1 MSPAPPPKQKFA
13 LPPIVN
19 YVLIGLVLA
28 AIGVA
33 VIMLMNH
40 GQRVQVDGS
49 ILKVRTI
56 SVDDNASI
64 AVVDFRMKN
73 PSDVLFQVKQLNVI
87 VTKADGTDE
96 EAITMTEMDLDRVLD
111 FYKATGPRFN
121 PTFKVRDRL
130 RPGEQLDRTA
140 AGSFQVAEKVLLDR
154 RNLVLKIQDADGI
167 VTQIAEHP
175 AK

>member
-1 MSPAPPPKQKFA
+1 MNPAPPKKKFTM
-13 LPPIVN
+13 PPIVN
-19 YVLIGLVLA
+19 YVLIGLLLA
-28 AIGVA
+28 GVGVA
-33 VIMLMNH
+33 LIMLMNR
-40 GQRVQVDGS
+40 GQRVQVDGT

-73 PSDVLFQVKQLNVI
+73 PSDVLFQVKQLTVV
-87 VTKADGTDE
+87 VTRADGTDE
-96 EAITMTEMDLDRVLD
+96 EGATMTEMDLDRVLD

-121 PTFKVRDRL
+121 PTFKLRDRL
-130 RPGEQLDRTA
+130 KPGEQLDRTA
-140 AGSFQVAEKVLLDR
+140 AGSFSIAEKSLLNR